1 MFMEKKEINITPGG
15 DTVLNPLEN
24 NNIET
29 DMVIRK
35 LRELVDLNKEM
46 GSDQQL
52 KDLLNTLLIK
62 NGLEMDEKEK
72 EYILDQF

>member
-1 MFMEKKEINITPGG
+1 MEKKVINITPGE

-24 NNIET
+24 NNIGT

-46 GSDQQL
+46 GSDQQP